1 MAEMDQ
7 KDRQIIRALQ
17 REGRITNQDL
27 AELVNLSPSP
37 CLRRLRNLE
46 KSGAIQGFSALAD
59 AKTYGLG
66 LEVYVRIRLEKHHE
80 DVVQNFER
88 RVSAMQE
95 VLECHMMTG
104 QVDYQLRVLVAGLD
118 AYENFIRNKIH
129 PIGGVGSIETSF
141 VYGTVKKT
149 AVFPDLG

>member
-118 AYENFIRNKIH
+118 AYENFVRNKIH